1 MHLISRLIECWYLC
15 RELEFHLDET
25 SFFSFFLNFMPCH
38 HIILHGMLINVHET
52 PMKLSLGV
60 VLDCLQQ
67 STQRA
72 TQTQKRSRTVLLP
85 TKHTLQQTTQSE
97 DPFCVRDE
105 AERKYASPLSATQSL
120 AHVVVGPWRHRRE
133 AAWPTSQ
140 RR

>member
-1 MHLISRLIECWYLC
+1 
-15 RELEFHLDET
+15 
-25 SFFSFFLNFMPCH
+25 MPCH
-38 HIILHGMLINVHET
+38 HIILYGMLINVHET

-97 DPFCVRDE
+97 HPFCVQDK
-105 AERKYASPLSATQSL
+105 AEHKYASPLSATQSL
-120 AHVVVGPWRHRRE
+120 AHVVVGPWRRRRE
-133 AAWPTSQ
+133 AAWPTS
-140 RR
+140 RRRRGSPGWSTAGEADPQQPTRQSGMERGRRNKC